1 MDVGVDRGVAGGV
14 GAGVKWVWTRMWTG
28 VWPGSVGVES
38 RVDVGVGVGVGV
50 DSSVDRGVAGCGRGH
65 GHACLTS
72 FRRPLLSTGSC
83 PPDREPQTDTGRGPE
98 SELRAKSLP
107 HNWGRPAGAVGSV
120 SLAGVLSQVRAPR
133 PHCLLCLCLL
143 GFSSRLSVALR
154 GHLSILNKVPC
165 R

>member
-14 GAGVKWVWTRMWTG
+14 VAGVMWVWTRMWTG

-38 RVDVGVGVGVGV
+38 GVDVGVGV

-65 GHACLTS
+65 GPACLTS

-120 SLAGVLSQVRAPR
+120 SPAGVLSQARAP
-133 PHCLLCLCLL
+133 PPTVCSASACWASAPVCLWPSGDICL
-143 GFSSRLSVALR
+143 F
-154 GHLSILNKVPC
+154 
-165 R
+165 